1 MLSTFQENNHP
12 KENSFG
18 AMRPD
23 SQQRVGSLAWQ
34 QEKFHF
40 FNTERSALVRFA
52 LELQA
57 LLDKVKG
64 KLRNTYSE
72 SDFDSSD
79 DEDDDVEQ
87 WMKDVESFLEEE
99 QAMDAVCALS
109 S

>member
-1 MLSTFQENNHP
+1 VKKYSEGKSLRAKGPGFH
-12 KENSFG
+12 
-18 AMRPD
+18 
-23 SQQRVGSLAWQ
+23 QRVGSLAWQ

-40 FNTERSALVRFA
+40 FNTERSSLVRFA

-99 QAMDAVCALS
+99 QAMETIIQVCN
-109 S
+109 

>member
-1 MLSTFQENNHP
+1 M
-12 KENSFG
+12 
-18 AMRPD
+18 
-23 SQQRVGSLAWQ
+23 
-34 QEKFHF
+34 
-40 FNTERSALVRFA
+40 RFA

-72 SDFDSSD
+72 SDFDSSE

-99 QAMDAVCALS
+99 QEGHNLFMCIVIQVMLMAILNFNVFDAGTCWEIDYPFYTFLFDFGKKG
-109 S
+109 